1 MTESGLFTFILW
13 QLFLLLPGCHGLF
26 QLCSL
31 LSGYVGVKVY
41 LLGSAKGDI
50 EVVGTGR
57 QWLGINEDLFLF
69 PLFKQT
75 YSFTQSKIEGSTTD
89 ESFTFQTAEGLSVN
103 ADIGVALRIDRT
115 KVKEIFQT
123 YRKGI
128 DEIIHE
134 FLRNEIRSA
143 LNSAASK
150 YKVEYVYGEGKNKL
164 LIEATSAVQAK
175 MVLQGIIVEDLFAL
189 GDFRLPQV
197 VVATLNAKIAATQ
210 AAEKSENELRQAKAE
225 AQKRIAEA
233 EGESAS
239 KKTLAEGEAKA
250 NQIKLSTIT
259 EQLIKY
265 ESIMNERKAIE
276 KWNGVS
282 PTTVMGGN
290 VIPFVHTQVAN
301 K

>member
-1 MTESGLFTFILW
+1 
-13 QLFLLLPGCHGLF
+13 
-26 QLCSL
+26 
-31 LSGYVGVKVY
+31 
-41 LLGSAKGDI
+41 
-50 EVVGTGR
+50 
-57 QWLGINEDLFLF
+57 
-69 PLFKQT
+69 LFKQT
-75 YSFTQSKIEGSTTD
+75 YSFTASHTEGLPTD

-103 ADIGVALRIDRT
+103 ADIGVALRIDKA
-115 KVKEIFQT
+115 KVQDIFRT

-128 DEIIHE
+128 DEILHQ

-143 LNSAASK
+143 INAAASK

-164 LIEATSAVQAK
+164 IIEATAAVQTK
-175 MVLQGIIVEDLFAL
+175 MTPQGIIIEELYPL
-189 GDFRLPQV
+189 GDFRLPAV

-210 AAEKSENELRQAKAE
+210 SAEKSENELRQAKAE
-225 AQKRIAEA
+225 AQKKIAEA
-233 EGESAS
+233 EGTAAS
-239 KKTLAEGEAKA
+239 KRALAEGEAKS

-265 ESIMNERKAIE
+265 ETIMNERMAIE

-290 VIPFVHTQVAN
+290 VIPFVNTHVAS